1 MSSRRRKG
9 NKKDGGDEKHRI
21 AIVNSDKCK
30 PRKCAL
36 ECKTYC
42 PVNRMGKKCIDV
54 GKKSKISYISETLC
68 IGCGICVQKCPF
80 EAIHIINLPSNLNQ
94 STTHRYGPNS
104 FKLHRLPTPRPG
116 QVLGL
121 VGTNGIGKSTALKI
135 LGGKMK
141 PNLGDFESLG
151 PDWSEILAYFRG
163 SELQNYLS
171 KIVVDDLTVA
181 MKPQF
186 VDHIPRSVK
195 GLLGK
200 IIEKMDTR
208 GVSDELMDM
217 LELKHVTGRALDVL
231 SGGELQRFAICATAV
246 QDKNVYMFDEPSS
259 YLDVKQRL
267 NAAQVIRSLIEGE
280 DGAKRYVVCVEHDLS
295 VLDYLSDFIC
305 VLYGVPGAY
314 GVVTM
319 PFSVREGINVFLAGF
334 IPTENMRFRD
344 MELTFKVAQQLE
356 AETID
361 LSGDK
366 KVAGIYTYPNMTKTL
381 KPKARRR
388 KKKKKKKKKR
398 IKRMCVFECVCTPL
412 LEN

>member
-186 VDHIPRSVK
+186 VDHIPRTVK

-200 IIEKMDTR
+200 IVNKMDTR
-208 GVSDELMDM
+208 GVSDELMNM
-217 LELKHVTGRALDVL
+217 LELKHVTGRSLDVL
-231 SGGELQRFAICATAV
+231 SGGELQRFAICATAI

-267 NAAQVIRSLIEGE
+267 NAFRS
-280 DGAKRYVVCVEHDLS
+280 
-295 VLDYLSDFIC
+295 
-305 VLYGVPGAY
+305 
-314 GVVTM
+314 T
-319 PFSVREGINVFLAGF
+319 
-334 IPTENMRFRD
+334 
-344 MELTFKVAQQLE
+344 
-356 AETID
+356 
-361 LSGDK
+361 
-366 KVAGIYTYPNMTKTL
+366 
-381 KPKARRR
+381 
-388 KKKKKKKKKR
+388 
-398 IKRMCVFECVCTPL
+398 
-412 LEN
+412 